1 MVKSFAPKLTHIDG
15 EAVLLNIED
24 GESIRIFGFI
34 ISGASTYLFR
44 DANGNNLF
52 QLNTTTSR
60 PINFFIPWIADKGLQ
75 ILTNSSTCEI
85 TLFHSQGGA

>member
-1 MVKSFAPKLTHIDG
+1 LINKFDFKMRRTYNPYFI
-15 EAVLLNIED
+15 
-24 GESIRIFGFI
+24 IFGFI